1 MIKKLINKLHI
12 NTVDIGS
19 QGKSFLFVENLD
31 QTTGFKLDEKTKL
44 PFKNN
49 SIKAIY
55 CSHCVEHL
63 FENTIVNAQCI
74 LCMFCFPLTSIL

>member
-31 QTTGFKLDEKTKL
+31 QKTGFKLDEKTKL
-44 PFKNN
+44 PFIIILLKQFIVVIVL
-49 SIKAIY
+49 SIYLKIR
-55 CSHCVEHL
+55 L
-63 FENTIVNAQCI
+63 
-74 LCMFCFPLTSIL
+74 